1 MNKYLYMSLTNL
13 DLSETISTN
22 TWNGTGILQI
32 LSDSGRPIN
41 LTDCLIE
48 MKVRLSFDSPSV
60 LYFST
65 TDETVGIVNPKTLGK
80 FFIEPRVVD
89 IPPGLYQYDIKVTFP
104 NGDVRTYF
112 SGSWSILPC
121 ITR

>member
-1 MNKYLYMSLTNL
+1 MALTNL
-13 DLSETISTN
+13 DLPETVSTN
-22 TWNGTGILQI
+22 TWNGTGVLQI
-32 LSDSGRPIN
+32 LTDNGNPIN

-65 TDETVGIVNPKTLGK
+65 TDETIGIVNPNTLGK
-80 FFIEPRVVD
+80 FFIEPRIID

-104 NGDVRTYF
+104 SGDVRTYY
-112 SGSWSILPC
+112 SGTWNILPC